1 MNFYAFARP
10 ADFNRVHALALK
22 PGGKVFFQD
31 QHRLPW
37 LVCHKIAIFDGS
49 MDRVIATFCQ
59 FGSLIYRQGIIQDHF
74 LHASSTASLISKG
87 LPQTQVTLLMP
98 VASSNRKATAG
109 GQRRLPRII

>member
-1 MNFYAFARP
+1 MNFDTFARP

-22 PGGKVFFQD
+22 PSGKVFFQN
-31 QHRLPW
+31 QHCLSW
-37 LVCHKIAIFDGS
+37 LVCHKIPILDGP
-49 MDRVIATFCQ
+49 MNRVIAAFCQ

-74 LHASSTASLISKG
+74 LQASSTASLISEG